1 MKNRKIIIGSR
12 GSKLALIYA
21 EKAREKILKY
31 SKDFGIEEVIIKEI
45 VTKGDQV
52 QDKRLSEVGGKGL
65 FSKTIEV
72 ELLEKKIDIAVHALK
87 DMPSEATKGLL
98 TDCFLERNDPR
109 EILISKDN
117 KDLKDLASNSIIGT
131 SSFRREFQI
140 KKIRD
145 DLNCKLIRGNV
156 DTRIRKLNENLYDAV
171 ILSYAG
177 INSLGLNQNISQIF
191 STSEIIP
198 CAGQGVIALQCR
210 NDDEDLIEL
219 LKSVNHQSTQ
229 NSIKTERDVLKVL
242 EGDCETAVGV
252 FARIN
257 DNKIDIAIHALK
269 DMPSEETEGLLT
281 NCFLERNDPREI
293 LISRDKKYL
302 KDLAPNSIIG
312 TSSYRREFQIKKIR
326 KDLECKLIRG
336 NVDTRI
342 KKLNE
347 NLYDAIILSY
357 AGINSLGLDQD
368 ISQTFS
374 TTELIPSAG
383 QGVIALQC
391 RSNDEE
397 LIELLKKINHQT
409 THNSIKAE
417 RNVLK
422 VLEGDCETAVGVF
435 ASIDGDKI
443 NLEAELFSLDG
454 SKRFYLKLSENID
467 KANELGIEMGKT
479 LKKISNNSYKK

>member
-1 MKNRKIIIGSR
+1 MKNKKIIIGSR

-21 EKAREKILKY
+21 EKAREKILNH

-87 DMPSEATKGLL
+87 DMPSEETKGLL

-145 DLNCKLIRGNV
+145 DLGCKLIRGNV
-156 DTRIRKLNENLYDAV
+156 DTRIRKLKENLYDAI

-177 INSLGLNQNISQIF
+177 INALGLNQNISQTF

-210 NDDEDLIEL
+210 NNDEDLIEL
-219 LKSVNHQSTQ
+219 LKKVDHQST
-229 NSIKTERDVLKVL
+229 
-242 EGDCETAVGV
+242 
-252 FARIN
+252 
-257 DNKIDIAIHALK
+257 H
-269 DMPSEETEGLLT
+269 
-281 NCFLERNDPREI
+281 
-293 LISRDKKYL
+293 
-302 KDLAPNSIIG
+302 
-312 TSSYRREFQIKKIR
+312 
-326 KDLECKLIRG
+326 
-336 NVDTRI
+336 
-342 KKLNE
+342 
-347 NLYDAIILSY
+347 
-357 AGINSLGLDQD
+357 
-368 ISQTFS
+368 
-374 TTELIPSAG
+374 SA
-383 QGVIALQC
+383 
-391 RSNDEE
+391 
-397 LIELLKKINHQT
+397 
-409 THNSIKAE
+409 IKAE

-422 VLEGDCETAVGVF
+422 VLEGDCETAVGAF
-435 ASIDGDKI
+435 ANIEGNKI
-443 NLEAELFSLDG
+443 NLEVELFSLDG
-454 SKRFYLKLSENID
+454 SKRFHLKSSESID
-467 KANELGIEMGKT
+467 KAEELGIEMGKT
-479 LKKISNNSYKK
+479 LKKMSNNSYKK

>member
-21 EKAREKILKY
+21 EKAREKILKH

-45 VTKGDQV
+45 ITKGDQV

-87 DMPSEATKGLL
+87 DMPSEETKGLL

-117 KDLKDLASNSIIGT
+117 KHLKDLALNSIIGT

-156 DTRIRKLNENLYDAV
+156 DTRIRKLNENLYDAI

-177 INSLGLNQNISQIF
+177 IDSLGLNQNISQTF

-210 NDDEDLIEL
+210 D
-219 LKSVNHQSTQ
+219 
-229 NSIKTERDVLKVL
+229 
-242 EGDCETAVGV
+242 
-252 FARIN
+252 
-257 DNKIDIAIHALK
+257 
-269 DMPSEETEGLLT
+269 
-281 NCFLERNDPREI
+281 
-293 LISRDKKYL
+293 
-302 KDLAPNSIIG
+302 
-312 TSSYRREFQIKKIR
+312 
-326 KDLECKLIRG
+326 
-336 NVDTRI
+336 
-342 KKLNE
+342 
-347 NLYDAIILSY
+347 
-357 AGINSLGLDQD
+357 
-368 ISQTFS
+368 
-374 TTELIPSAG
+374 
-383 QGVIALQC
+383 
-391 RSNDEE
+391 NDEG
-397 LIELLKKINHQT
+397 LIELLKKVDHQS
-409 THNSIKAE
+409 THSSIKAE

-422 VLEGDCETAVGVF
+422 VLEGDCETAVGAF
-435 ASIDGDKI
+435 ASMEGDKI
-443 NLEAELFSLDG
+443 NLEVELFSLDG
-454 SKRFYLKLSENID
+454 SKRFYLKSSESID
-467 KANELGIEMGKT
+467 KAEELGIEMGKT
-479 LKKISNNSYKK
+479 LKKMSNNSYKK

>member
-1 MKNRKIIIGSR
+1 MKNKKIIIGSR
-12 GSKLALIYA
+12 GSKLALNYA
-21 EKAREKILKY
+21 KKAREKILTYAKN
-31 SKDFGIEEVIIKEI
+31 FGIEEVTIKNI

-72 ELLEKKIDIAVHALK
+72 ELL
-87 DMPSEATKGLL
+87 
-98 TDCFLERNDPR
+98 
-109 EILISKDN
+109 
-117 KDLKDLASNSIIGT
+117 
-131 SSFRREFQI
+131 
-140 KKIRD
+140 
-145 DLNCKLIRGNV
+145 
-156 DTRIRKLNENLYDAV
+156 
-171 ILSYAG
+171 
-177 INSLGLNQNISQIF
+177 
-191 STSEIIP
+191 
-198 CAGQGVIALQCR
+198 
-210 NDDEDLIEL
+210 
-219 LKSVNHQSTQ
+219 
-229 NSIKTERDVLKVL
+229 
-242 EGDCETAVGV
+242 
-252 FARIN
+252 
-257 DNKIDIAIHALK
+257 DNKIDIAVHALK

-293 LISRDKKYL
+293 LISRDNKHL

-326 KDLECKLIRG
+326 KDLQCKLIRG

-347 NLYDAIILSY
+347 SFYDAIILSY
-357 AGINSLGLDQD
+357 AGVNSLGLDKN

-374 TTELIPSAG
+374 TTEIIPCAG

-391 RSNDEE
+391 RSSDEE
-397 LIELLKKINHQT
+397 LIELLKKVNHQS
-409 THNSIKAE
+409 THSSIKAE

-435 ASIDGDKI
+435 ASIDGNKI

-454 SKRFYLKLSENID
+454 SKRFHLKSSENVD

-479 LKKISNNSYKK
+479 FKKISNNSYKK